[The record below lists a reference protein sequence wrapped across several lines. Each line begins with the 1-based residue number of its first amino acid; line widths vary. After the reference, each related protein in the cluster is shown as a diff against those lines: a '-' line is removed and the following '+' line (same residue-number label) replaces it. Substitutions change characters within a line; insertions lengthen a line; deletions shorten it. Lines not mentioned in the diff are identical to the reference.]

1 MFCFT
6 RDKKNIYSYYFPLLA
21 VKLLP
26 FGLPHKTKKA
36 SQVEQYNKPKQTKD
50 RQQKHLIMAIL
61 TVGAAAT
68 ALLATSFFPL
78 AGAQLST
85 VSSSPIVD
93 GSDATVK
100 PVAHD
105 VSTSSNALLVSYSS
119 EAASKSIKA
128 TIDKQKKQGIDV
140 SIKSDNKF
148 MKPQKS
154 TGATT
159 KTNNGKGNNR
169 YLQSSDPISNV
180 GYAVIK
186 TPPELM
192 NSQIDLLFGITGV
205 TSVERDV
212 EQSILDVPSLRGR
225 SAHDQ
230 IKDIMDAVA
239 AMDQV
244 STMPFVVV

>member
-1 MFCFT
+1 MRSNYFCFT
-6 RDKKNIYSYYFPLLA
+6 DNDQVGRFWSPSKN
-21 VKLLP
+21 
-26 FGLPHKTKKA
+26 KKA
-36 SQVEQYNKPKQTKD
+36 SQVEQEYNKHKQTKD

-68 ALLATSFFPL
+68 ALLATNFFPL

-100 PVAHD
+100 PVAYD

-119 EAASKSIKA
+119 EAASKAIKA

-154 TGATT
+154 TGAMT

-186 TPPELM
+186 TSPELM

-212 EQSILDVPSLRGR
+212 EQSIMDVPSLRGR

-244 STMPFVVV
+244 STMPFFLV